1 MEKQDQEKVI
11 GYLIDN
17 IFMPMVLQEIV
28 SFLVEYKE
36 QVIFTHNYKQIT
48 GYDIQMG
55 KMTLDLR
62 KPSATL
68 ISNITTALNDK
79 PAQNLPMEEAT
90 KRA

>member
-90 KRA
+90 KRT